1 MNMTIKELRARR
13 EDFLAKFDALPREE
27 KREFEKSLLLRVQ
40 SDMLCGMSQDEA
52 YKNAFLAFADALLT
66 PKKE

>member
-1 MNMTIKELRARR
+1 MTIEELRVRR
-13 EDFLAKFDALPREE
+13 EDFFKKLDALPCEE

-40 SDMLCGMSQDEA
+40 SDMLCGISQDEA
-52 YKNAFLAFADALLT
+52 YKNAFLAFADALLN